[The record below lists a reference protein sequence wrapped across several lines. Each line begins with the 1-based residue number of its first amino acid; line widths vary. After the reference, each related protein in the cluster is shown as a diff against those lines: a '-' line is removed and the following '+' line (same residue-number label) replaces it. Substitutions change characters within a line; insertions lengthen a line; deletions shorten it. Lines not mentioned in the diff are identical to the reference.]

1 MNNHPRSPF
10 PRISPLAGIPRPL
23 IVTIAVT
30 LVLAVLLSMALGVA
44 LLITETPSSPSGGG
58 GGGNEPSVPAGN
70 DPGTQPP
77 VAGKRTELGST
88 QKSKGSYLS
97 SGSGTAIS
105 GISSYAAVL
114 LDVSGSAS
122 STVASKNAD
131 ERIYPA
137 SMTKVMTLIV
147 ACEAIQNKFD
157 YEDELPKLELPA
169 NVITD
174 ANKEGGSGVLKSATA
189 GSKVSVK
196 DLLFLLGVDSDTVS
210 ARVIAMYV
218 GSGLRED
225 FATVANA
232 EESFVAMMNS
242 KASSMGLSKTHFTN
256 PTGLHHTNH
265 YSTCREIASIMTY
278 ALDNPLV
285 KRIVSA
291 KSYSISHLNLHVSGR
306 DAGWYLQWVGY
317 NQQTL
322 DTVTVKGGKTGYED
336 TSGYCLVSYAETAGG
351 KVYVQVISGGA
362 SPMLSRA
369 TVASEFKS
377 VYNKYAT

>member
-1 MNNHPRSPF
+1 MF
-10 PRISPLAGIPRPL
+10 KKILPLALALSLLLTLLGAL
-23 IVTIAVT
+23 SSCGDKLEYDGEEEFVMGGFSTAETVTAVEILWVKGSVT
-30 LVLAVLLSMALGVA
+30 LAGTLS
-44 LLITETPSSPSGGG
+44 
-58 GGGNEPSVPAGN
+58 
-70 DPGTQPP
+70 
-77 VAGKRTELGST
+77 
-88 QKSKGSYLS
+88 
-97 SGSGTAIS
+97 
-105 GISSYAAVL
+105 
-114 LDVSGSAS
+114 
-122 STVASKNAD
+122 
-131 ERIYPA
+131 
-137 SMTKVMTLIV
+137 
-147 ACEAIQNKFD
+147 
-157 YEDELPKLELPA
+157 
-169 NVITD
+169 
-174 ANKEGGSGVLKSATA
+174 
-189 GSKVSVK
+189 SKVSVK

-336 TSGYCLVSYAETAGG
+336 TSGYCLVSYAETTGG